1 MNYRRSGLPVGLVCA
16 LLGASASAAGWEEG
30 VAAFTAG
37 NYARAIAEFQQF
49 VDERTD
55 EEALV
60 VGYQMLAQSLLR
72 GGRAKESVAAFQR
85 HLELKPGD
93 AGSQL
98 GLGQAYYTSGEPA
111 QCLATLNNLSIGS
124 LPEPHRNHGYRL
136 LASALLVVGPGTE
149 GTWARTQVYLR
160 AEEVAERL
168 VESVRNYDNLVLL
181 GQARLGAGRY
191 QAAISTLRRAIKL
204 ERNEWLPHYY
214 IGQALTSRGRFKKAE
229 SPLGTALELA
239 SGSDADL
246 VWKQLGYV
254 FWSQGKYAEAAN
266 AYGNAGDFES
276 VRRVRE
282 GRRIAVEEQQIAE
295 EDLRSRLKEWRGSP
309 WHPSG

>member
-1 MNYRRSGLPVGLVCA
+1 MSP
-16 LLGASASAAGWEEG
+16 
-30 VAAFTAG
+30 
-37 NYARAIAEFQQF
+37 
-49 VDERTD
+49 
-55 EEALV
+55 
-60 VGYQMLAQSLLR
+60 
-72 GGRAKESVAAFQR
+72 
-85 HLELKPGD
+85 
-93 AGSQL
+93 
-98 GLGQAYYTSGEPA
+98 
-111 QCLATLNNLSIGS
+111 IGS
-124 LPEPHRNHGYRL
+124 CHYH
-136 LASALLVVGPGTE
+136 
-149 GTWARTQVYLR
+149 
-160 AEEVAERL
+160 
-168 VESVRNYDNLVLL
+168 DNLVLL

-282 GRRIAVEEQQIAE
+282 AQRIAVEEERIAME
-295 EDLRSRLKEWRGSP
+295 EFESRIRKLGGRP
-309 WHPSG
+309 WNPAR